1 MNVIN
6 VMFVINVCT
15 HEENVSVSNSECFSS
30 FVVRWNGK
38 APPTRAAKAKLW
50 ACGCLGL
57 LCGLFTGAIRPPS
70 FPLPRTFEL
79 SQAWWTIHFGHY
91 PGIQIGSDVL
101 NERSTALHSR
111 VKATNALFI
120 LSGRRWRRWRLVLC
134 FLGSW
139 ETPCL
144 AALVSLHIPAT
155 AHRMGL
161 RKMNAL
167 RLCAQVSTS
176 VQIQ

>member
-1 MNVIN
+1 MYPWVIRN
-6 VMFVINVCT
+6 ASVPLLFVGTGKPLQLVQLKRSCLRVGVWGFCVAYSLVLFAPLLSLCQ
-15 HEENVSVSNSECFSS
+15 ERLSFSGMVNDS
-30 FVVRWNGK
+30 
-38 APPTRAAKAKLW
+38 
-50 ACGCLGL
+50 
-57 LCGLFTGAIRPPS
+57 LC
-70 FPLPRTFEL
+70 
-79 SQAWWTIHFGHY
+79 HY